1 MIQPYLKQ
9 SESILITTLEELMVV
24 YNSMVD
30 DSSRSGRIEVTKDIC
45 EVLNGLINIQMIS
58 GVQFNLDI
66 DDILEG
72 DENS

>member
-45 EVLNGLINIQMIS
+45 EVLNGLINIQMIR
-58 GVQFNLDI
+58 GGQFNLDI
-66 DDILEG
+66 DDLLEG
-72 DENS
+72 DEN

>member
-45 EVLNGLINIQMIS
+45 EVLNGLINIQIIS
-58 GVQFNLDI
+58 GVQFNLYI

-72 DENS
+72 DEN

>member
-1 MIQPYLKQ
+1 
-9 SESILITTLEELMVV
+9 MVV

-45 EVLNGLINIQMIS
+45 EVLNGLINISMIS

-72 DENS
+72 DED